1 MQKKHLLMLCMLLL
15 SGSVWA
21 QEQAPKK
28 KRIGYEQMTQ
38 IMTRDLKLDEKQ
50 QKKVAKLNKKY
61 KTLIEGEEH
70 KAPEG
75 GRPPMG
81 ERPSGGPGGM
91 PGGGPGGG
99 GFGGGMPG
107 GGGFG
112 GGMPGGGFGG
122 GPRGGGMPG
131 GHSQDKSYDFDKNQ
145 KKYDKAISK
154 ILSSEQMDGYQQIKP
169 KFASQRRVR
178 EFLLG
183 GPQEFKRNGEDK

>member
-1 MQKKHLLMLCMLLL
+1 MQKKHLLAICMLLL

-28 KRIGYEQMTQ
+28 KRIGYVQMTQ
-38 IMTRDLKLDEKQ
+38 IMTKDLKLDEKQ

-81 ERPSGGPGGM
+81 ERPSGGGPGGM
-91 PGGGPGGG
+91 PGGGPG
-99 GFGGGMPG
+99 
-107 GGGFG
+107 
-112 GGMPGGGFGG
+112 GGGFGG

-183 GPQEFKRNGEDK
+183 GPYEFKRNGEDQ